1 MALISKSLCAK
12 EEIIPRSVDIFS
24 MRKCKRYLRTTPINL
39 DLPSIMLVDK
49 LRYNA
54 MLFFSLDFKS
64 VQSFGAHL
72 CRTFLNLFAPSEE
85 YSMIILNIRK
95 HKLLRKQT

>member
-1 MALISKSLCAK
+1 
-12 EEIIPRSVDIFS
+12 
-24 MRKCKRYLRTTPINL
+24 MRKGKRYLRTTQINL
-39 DLPSIMLVDK
+39 DLASIMLVDK

-64 VQSFGAHL
+64 VQRFGMHL
-72 CRTFLNLFAPSEE
+72 CRAFLNHFAPNEE

-95 HKLLRKQT
+95 YKVLRKQT